1 MPYLTRDVKDS
12 LNDIKIVL
20 SKTKLTNP
28 GELNYLFTLICIQYL
43 DNKREINGH
52 VGQYQ
57 AYNDVLGALEGAK
70 LELYRRSMAPYE
82 DIKILENG
90 DVYANRS

>member
-1 MPYLTRDVKDS
+1 MPYLTRDIKEC
-12 LNDIKIVL
+12 LNDIKTAL

-28 GELNYLFTLICIQYL
+28 GELNYLFTLIGIQYL
-43 DNKREINGH
+43 NDKREINGH
-52 VGQYQ
+52 MGQYQ

-70 LELYRRSMAPYE
+70 LEFYRRSMAPYE

-90 DVYANRS
+90 DVYADRS